1 MENFRWET
9 GEEGG
14 YMYETRRLNI
24 LMLDAFKIRRELF
37 IHVWETL
44 RICVMDFP
52 HFLLRINVLLNNI
65 RRAIEL
71 NEIIKFKS
79 FNFSFRY
86 FFHLN

>member
-9 GEEGG
+9 GEEGE

-52 HFLLRINVLLNNI
+52 HFLLRINV
-65 RRAIEL
+65 
-71 NEIIKFKS
+71 
-79 FNFSFRY
+79 Y
-86 FFHLN
+86 Y